1 MRVNIIFSQVLIA
14 VLTIAAI
21 ATGQSAW
28 AQSNWEVENISGSQF
43 KIKRTGDIS
52 KSESIYYVTLSRTA
66 IAGVH
71 FTNLCEKVTFGPGE
85 DSRIVTV
92 SEENIDGLSAPYRY
106 QSSGNSLFYPET
118 GASLGA
124 FRAYFQLLKGL
135 TASGPAS
142 QVKAF
147 VMNLGDKEDDPTA
160 LNDVLNTERDSEWYD
175 LSGRKLNGKPT
186 RSGVYIHNGRKV
198 RL

>member
-1 MRVNIIFSQVLIA
+1 M
-14 VLTIAAI
+14 
-21 ATGQSAW
+21 G
-28 AQSNWEVENISGSQF
+28 
-43 KIKRTGDIS
+43 
-52 KSESIYYVTLSRTA
+52 
-66 IAGVH
+66 
-71 FTNLCEKVTFGPGE
+71 
-85 DSRIVTV
+85 
-92 SEENIDGLSAPYRY
+92 
-106 QSSGNSLFYPET
+106 SGNSLFYPET